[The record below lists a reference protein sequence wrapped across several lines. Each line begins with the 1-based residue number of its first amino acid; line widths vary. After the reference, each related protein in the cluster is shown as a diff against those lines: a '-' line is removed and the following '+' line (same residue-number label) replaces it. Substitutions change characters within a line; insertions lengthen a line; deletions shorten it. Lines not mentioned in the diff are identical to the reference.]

1 MSKVVLITGA
11 SSGIGKAIAEYLQSN
26 NYVVY
31 GTSRNPDNV
40 KDVDFNMIALDVLDV
55 ESIDRAIS
63 NIINKEGR
71 IDVLINNAGRGLMGA
86 MEDIPMSE
94 LKAGFNTNFFG
105 PIDVM
110 KKVLPHMRNQK
121 SGLIINVTSLAAY
134 SGLPFRSAYSASK
147 GAFEL
152 LTESLS
158 MEVKSFGVN
167 VTSIAPGSFAT
178 SISAGRY
185 YTPVFEDSAYK
196 ESYSKNLQ
204 VSDDYVDEGMNPIVI
219 AKLVHKIIN
228 TKKPK
233 LHYKVGA
240 FMERFSVV
248 LKRALPDRVYE
259 KLIMNHYKL

>member
-1 MSKVVLITGA
+1 MSKVILITGA
-11 SSGIGKAIAEYLQSN
+11 SSGIGKAIAEYLHSN
-26 NYVVY
+26 GYIVY
-31 GTSRNPDNV
+31 GTSRNPKKV
-40 KDVDFNMIALDVLDV
+40 KDVTFSMISLDVLNV
-55 ESIDRAIS
+55 ASITDAVS
-63 NIINKEGR
+63 EVINNEGR

-86 MEDIPMSE
+86 MEDIPMDE

-121 SGLIINVTSLAAY
+121 SGLIINITSLAAY

-158 MEVKSFGVN
+158 MEVKNFGVN

-185 YTPVFEDSAYK
+185 YTPVFEDSPYK
-196 ESYSKNLQ
+196 DSYSKNLQ
-204 VSDDYVDEGMNPIVI
+204 VSDDYVDEGMNPVII

-240 FMERFSVV
+240 FMERFSVF

>member
-11 SSGIGKAIAEYLQSN
+11 SSGIGKAIAEYLHSN

-31 GTSRNPDNV
+31 GTSRNPDKV
-40 KDVDFNMIALDVLDV
+40 KDIDFKMIALDVLDI

-63 NIINKEGR
+63 NIVNKEGR

-134 SGLPFRSAYSASK
+134 SGLPFRGAYSASK

-204 VSDDYVDEGMNPIVI
+204 VSDDYVDKGMNPIVI

>member
-1 MSKVVLITGA
+1 MSKVILITGA
-11 SSGIGKAIAEYLQSN
+11 SSGIGKSIATYLSDKEFK
-26 NYVVY
+26 VY
-31 GTSRNPDNV
+31 GTSRTPEKV
-40 KDVDFNMIALDVLDV
+40 KDVNFSMIALDVLSV
-55 ESIDRAIS
+55 ASIENAVAEVIAR
-63 NIINKEGR
+63 EGK

-86 MEDIPMSE
+86 VEDIPMDE
-94 LKAGFNTNFFG
+94 LKAGFDTNFFG
-105 PIDVM
+105 PIEVI
-110 KKVLPHMRNQK
+110 KKVMPYMRAQK
-121 SGLIINVTSLAAY
+121 SGLIINITSLAAY

-147 GAFEL
+147 GALEL

-158 MEVKSFGVN
+158 MEVKNFGVN

-196 ESYSKNLQ
+196 DAYSKNLQ
-204 VSDDYVDEGMNPIVI
+204 VSDDYVDEGLNPIVI

-228 TKKPK
+228 SKSPK
-233 LHYKVGA
+233 LHYKIGA

-248 LKRALPDRVYE
+248 LKRTLPSRVYE

>member
-1 MSKVVLITGA
+1 MSKVILITGA
-11 SSGIGKAIAEYLQSN
+11 SSGIGKSIAEYLTQKGHK
-26 NYVVY
+26 VY
-31 GTSRNPDNV
+31 GTSRTPEKV
-40 KDVDFNMIALDVLDV
+40 KAVSYSMIALDVLDV
-55 ESIDRAIS
+55 SSIDNAVS
-63 NIINKEGR
+63 QVVKNEGR

-86 MEDIPMSE
+86 MEDIPMDD
-94 LKAGFNTNFFG
+94 LKEGFNTNFFG
-105 PIDVM
+105 SIDVM

-121 SGLIINVTSLAAY
+121 KGLIINITSLAAY

-158 MEVKSFGVN
+158 MEVKSFGIN
-167 VTSIAPGSFAT
+167 VSSIAPGSFAT

-196 ESYSKNLQ
+196 EAYSKNLQ
-204 VSDDYVDEGMNPIVI
+204 VSDDYVDEGMNPLVI
-219 AKLVHKIIN
+219 AKLVDKIIN
-228 TKKPK
+228 TNKPK

-248 LKRALPDRVYE
+248 LKRVLPDRVYE

>member
-1 MSKVVLITGA
+1 MSKVIVITGA
-11 SSGIGKAIAEYLQSN
+11 SSGIGKAIAEHLYSN
-26 NYVVY
+26 NYIVY
-31 GTSRNPDNV
+31 GTSRNPDKV
-40 KDVDFNMIALDVLDV
+40 IGVDFTMIALDVLDV
-55 ESIDRAIS
+55 ESIDRAVTKV
-63 NIINKEGR
+63 INKEGR

-94 LKAGFNTNFFG
+94 LKEGFNTNFFG

-110 KKVLPHMRNQK
+110 KKVIPHMRNQK
-121 SGLIINVTSLAAY
+121 SGLIINITSLAAY
-134 SGLPFRSAYSASK
+134 SGLPYRSAYSASK

-178 SISAGRY
+178 SISTGRY

-204 VSDDYVDEGMNPIVI
+204 VSDDYVDDGMNPIVI
-219 AKLVHKIIN
+219 AKLVLKIIN

-248 LKRALPDRVYE
+248 LKRVLPDRVYE
-259 KLIMNHYKL
+259 RLIMNHYKL